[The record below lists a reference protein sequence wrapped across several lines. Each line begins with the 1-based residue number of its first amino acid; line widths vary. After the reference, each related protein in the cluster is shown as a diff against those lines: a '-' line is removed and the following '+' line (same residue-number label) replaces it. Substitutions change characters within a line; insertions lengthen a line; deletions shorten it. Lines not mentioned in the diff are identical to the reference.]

1 MLSHGEFEDR
11 IGSIY
16 NNSLKHEVAL
26 LCSAVR
32 GWPLLCPFV
41 YRLHLLELGLVC
53 VCPMEMML
61 CRKGASHHINQ
72 HFEQAVLLSSSQCYH
87 VNSKKTCGSSEGL
100 IWGTLCG

>member
-1 MLSHGEFEDR
+1 MLSCAW
-11 IGSIY
+11 
-16 NNSLKHEVAL
+16 LAPVVPV
-26 LCSAVR
+26 CVSAAPAGAR
-32 GWPLLCPFV
+32 AG
-41 YRLHLLELGLVC
+41 VC